1 MQDVEA
7 GRFLHVILGLAGARI
22 SKPIRYFELKT
33 DIFVLRRLL
42 IGRCLIGSVC
52 ISIMRI

>member
-7 GRFLHVILGLAGARI
+7 GRFLRFILGLAGARI

-33 DIFVLRRLL
+33 DVFVLRRLL
-42 IGRCLIGSVC
+42 IGRSVC